1 MGIVKRAADLVYT
14 FRFLRLLTTNFEDT
28 EAYKAGIIDEKG
40 KRRKE
45 FTTDNIYDREKYKEY
60 YTPFHR
66 LVFNIKKLIPMG
78 KLGSYAAALY
88 LIKEKYGVNDK
99 QIDHALKL
107 MDVDTTDI
115 MVESSQW
122 LVLEDL
128 RLSPGSYKVKGT
140 KLLND
145 SLDEMV
151 NPKDVVIVDHK
162 AFPVGEVF
170 GMNIYEATHKRT
182 NKKVYI
188 TIDELM

>member
-128 RLSPGSYKVKGT
+128 RLSPGTYKVKGT